1 IEFPEPVYSAFAA
14 ANAEFNTS
22 VLRFSYQSFVTPLSI
37 FDYDM
42 QTHKRMLLKQT
53 EVLGEYNPSDYGSQ
67 RLYSTASDGTR
78 IPISLVYKRDLKLD
92 GSRPVLLQGYGAYG
106 ISSAVT
112 FSSPRLSLLNRGVIF
127 AMAHVRGGGDMGEE
141 WHDQG
146 KMMMKRNT
154 FTDFISVAEH

>member
-1 IEFPEPVYSAFAA
+1 GFFYIRTNEGAKNFRLVSAPTGAPEKKNWKEVIPHRKDVMLEDTDFFASYMVLYERENGLQRIRITDLGSNVSHYIEFPEPVYSAFAA

-67 RLYSTASDGTR
+67 RLYATASDGTR
-78 IPISLVYKRDLKLD
+78 IPISLVYKR
-92 GSRPVLLQGYGAYG
+92 
-106 ISSAVT
+106 
-112 FSSPRLSLLNRGVIF
+112 
-127 AMAHVRGGGDMGEE
+127 
-141 WHDQG
+141 
-146 KMMMKRNT
+146 
-154 FTDFISVAEH
+154 